1 MIIFLRHAQAENNA
15 KRILAGR
22 TEGVHLT
29 KTGIEQAEQ
38 IAKYLKP
45 LDISAIYSSPIERA
59 SHTAEI
65 VAKNNSLD
73 HNLDDRLTEIEMGKF
88 TRMNYDDMFAKYGN
102 IFLKFYENDPVIAEH
117 EVETF
122 PDVQKRVLDMVDHV
136 LKKHN
141 NENVILVTH
150 MDPIKSMLAKVMN
163 LLPETLF
170 ELIIAN
176 ASLTIIKEQDK
187 KFSLSAINAMNI
199 DRYYQT
205 WYPKSSINF
214 KLYRSATQSNDNEQN
229 ISIINHHC
237 DFMHNPNN

>member
-1 MIIFLRHAQAENNA
+1 MIIFLRHGQAENNV

-22 TEGVHLT
+22 TDGVSLT
-29 KTGIEQAEQ
+29 KTGIEQANR
-38 IAKYLKP
+38 IAEYLKP

-59 SHTAEI
+59 SHTAKI
-65 VAKNNSLD
+65 VAENNSLD
-73 HNLDDRLTEIEMGKF
+73 YQLDDRLIEIDMGKF
-88 TRMNYDDMFAKYGN
+88 TLMKYDDMYAKYGN
-102 IFLKFYENDPVIAEH
+102 VFLKFYENDPVIAEH

-136 LKKHN
+136 LKKHK

-150 MDPIKSMLAKVMN
+150 MDPIKSVLAKVMN

-176 ASLTIIKEQDK
+176 ASLTIITEQDK

-205 WYPKSSINF
+205 W
-214 KLYRSATQSNDNEQN
+214 
-229 ISIINHHC
+229 
-237 DFMHNPNN
+237 

>member
-1 MIIFLRHAQAENNA
+1 MIIFLRHGQAENNTR
-15 KRILAGR
+15 RILAGR
-22 TEGVHLT
+22 TDGVPLT
-29 KTGIEQAEQ
+29 KTGIEQAEN
-38 IAKYLKP
+38 IAKYLKHI
-45 LDISAIYSSPIERA
+45 DVSAIYSSPIERA
-59 SHTAEI
+59 SNTAKI
-65 VAKNNSLD
+65 VADYNSL
-73 HNLDDRLTEIEMGKF
+73 NYELDDRLIEIEMGKF
-88 TRMNYDDMFAKYGN
+88 TRMNYDDMFAKHGN
-102 IFLKFYENDPVIAEH
+102 VFLKFYENDPIIAEH

-122 PDVQKRVLDMVDHV
+122 PDVQKRVLGMVDHV
-136 LKKHN
+136 LKKHK

-205 WYPKSSINF
+205 W
-214 KLYRSATQSNDNEQN
+214 
-229 ISIINHHC
+229 
-237 DFMHNPNN
+237 

>member
-73 HNLDDRLTEIEMGKF
+73 YELDDRLTEIEMGKF
-88 TRMNYDDMFAKYGN
+88 TLMNYDDMFAKYGN
-102 IFLKFYENDPVIAEH
+102 IFLKFYENDPVIAEQ

-122 PDVQKRVLDMVDHV
+122 LHVQERILDIVNHIV
-136 LKKHN
+136 EKHK

-150 MDPIKSMLAKVMN
+150 MDPIKSMLSTVMD
-163 LLPETLF
+163 LKPKALF

-187 KFSLSAINAMNI
+187 NSLFQQSMQWMLI
-199 DRYYQT
+199 D
-205 WYPKSSINF
+205 II
-214 KLYRSATQSNDNEQN
+214 KLGNVNL
-229 ISIINHHC
+229 
-237 DFMHNPNN
+237 P

>member
-1 MIIFLRHAQAENNA
+1 MIIFLRHAQAENNT

-22 TEGVHLT
+22 TECVPLT
-29 KTGIEQAEQ
+29 KTGIEQAER
-38 IAKYLKP
+38 IAKYLAP
-45 LDISAIYSSPIERA
+45 IEISAIYSSPIERA
-59 SHTAEI
+59 KHTAEI
-65 VAKNNSLD
+65 VANTFDGDTVGVELD
-73 HNLDDRLTEIEMGKF
+73 ERLTEIDMGKF

-150 MDPIKSMLAKVMN
+150 MDPIKSILAKVMN

-205 WYPKSSINF
+205 W
-214 KLYRSATQSNDNEQN
+214 
-229 ISIINHHC
+229 
-237 DFMHNPNN
+237 

>member
-29 KTGIEQAEQ
+29 KTGIEQAEL

-122 PDVQKRVLDMVDHV
+122 PEVQSRILDMVNHIV
-136 LKKHN
+136 EKHK

-150 MDPIKSMLAKVMN
+150 MDPIKSMLSTVMD
-163 LLPETLF
+163 LKPKALF

-205 WYPKSSINF
+205 W
-214 KLYRSATQSNDNEQN
+214 
-229 ISIINHHC
+229 
-237 DFMHNPNN
+237 

>member
-1 MIIFLRHAQAENNA
+1 MIIFLRHAQAENNT

-22 TEGVHLT
+22 TEGVPLT
-29 KTGIEQAEQ
+29 KTGIEQAER
-38 IAKYLKP
+38 ISEYLKP

-65 VAKNNSLD
+65 IAKNRSLEVV
-73 HNLDDRLTEIEMGKF
+73 LDERLTEIDMGKF

-122 PDVQKRVLDMVDHV
+122 PNVQRRVLETVNHV
-136 LKKHN
+136 VEKHK

-150 MDPIKSMLAKVMN
+150 MDPIKSILAMVMD
-163 LLPETLF
+163 LKPKTLF

-176 ASLTIIKEQDK
+176 ASITVIKEYDK
-187 KFSLSAINAMNI
+187 KFSLSAINAMDI
-199 DRYYQT
+199 DRYDQT
-205 WYPKSSINF
+205 W
-214 KLYRSATQSNDNEQN
+214 
-229 ISIINHHC
+229 
-237 DFMHNPNN
+237 

>member
-45 LDISAIYSSPIERA
+45 FDISAIYSSPIERA

-65 VAKNNSLD
+65 VAKNRSLEVV
-73 HNLDDRLTEIEMGKF
+73 LDERLTEIDMGKF

-102 IFLKFYENDPVIAEH
+102 IFLKFYENDPVISEH

-163 LLPETLF
+163 LVPETLF

-187 KFSLSAINAMNI
+187 IFSLSAINAMNI
-199 DRYYQT
+199 DRYYHT
-205 WYPKSSINF
+205 
-214 KLYRSATQSNDNEQN
+214 
-229 ISIINHHC
+229 
-237 DFMHNPNN
+237 

>member
-1 MIIFLRHAQAENNA
+1 MIIFLRHAQAENNT

-29 KTGIEQAEQ
+29 KAGIEQAES
-38 IAKYLKP
+38 IAKYLKS

-73 HNLDDRLTEIEMGKF
+73 YELDDRITEIEMGRF

-122 PDVQKRVLDMVDHV
+122 LEVQRRILDMVTHV
-136 LKKHN
+136 VKKHK

-150 MDPIKSMLAKVMN
+150 MDPIKSMLSIVMD
-163 LLPETLF
+163 LKPKTLF

-176 ASLTIIKEQDK
+176 ASLTIIKEHEN

-205 WYPKSSINF
+205 W
-214 KLYRSATQSNDNEQN
+214 
-229 ISIINHHC
+229 
-237 DFMHNPNN
+237 

>member
-1 MIIFLRHAQAENNA
+1 MIIFLRHAQAENNT

-22 TEGVHLT
+22 TEGVPLT
-29 KTGIEQAEQ
+29 KTGIEQAER
-38 IAKYLKP
+38 IAKYLASI
-45 LDISAIYSSPIERA
+45 DISAIYSSPIERA
-59 SHTAEI
+59 RHTAGI
-65 VAKNNSLD
+65 IAKNCSLEEVVID
-73 HNLDDRLTEIEMGKF
+73 ERLTEIDMGKF

-102 IFLKFYENDPVIAEH
+102 IFLKFYENNPVISEH

-136 LKKHN
+136 LKKHK

-205 WYPKSSINF
+205 W
-214 KLYRSATQSNDNEQN
+214 
-229 ISIINHHC
+229 
-237 DFMHNPNN
+237 

>member
-22 TEGVHLT
+22 TEGVPLT
-29 KTGIEQAEQ
+29 KAGIEQAES

-45 LDISAIYSSPIERA
+45 LGTSTIYSSPIERA

-73 HNLDDRLTEIEMGKF
+73 YELDDRITEIDMGKF
-88 TRMNYDDMFAKYGN
+88 THMNYDDMFAKYGN

-122 PDVQKRVLDMVDHV
+122 PEVQRRILDMVNYV
-136 LKKHN
+136 VKKHK

-150 MDPIKSMLAKVMN
+150 MDPIKSMLSTVMD
-163 LLPETLF
+163 LKPKTLF

-176 ASLTIIKEQDK
+176 ASLTVIKEQEN

-199 DRYYQT
+199 DRYHQT
-205 WYPKSSINF
+205 W
-214 KLYRSATQSNDNEQN
+214 
-229 ISIINHHC
+229 
-237 DFMHNPNN
+237 

>member
-1 MIIFLRHAQAENNA
+1 MIIFLRHAQAENNT

-22 TEGVHLT
+22 TEGVPLT
-29 KTGIEQAEQ
+29 KTGIQQAEQ
-38 IAKYLKP
+38 ISEYLKP

-59 SHTAEI
+59 KHTAEI
-65 VAKNNSLD
+65 VTKNSAID
-73 HNLDDRLTEIEMGKF
+73 VELDDRLTEIDMGKF

-122 PDVQKRVLDMVDHV
+122 PSVQKRILDMVDHV
-136 LKKHN
+136 IEKHK

-150 MDPIKSMLAKVMN
+150 MDPIKSMLANVMD
-163 LLPETLF
+163 LKPKTLF

-176 ASLTIIKEQDK
+176 ASFTILTEQER

-199 DRYYQT
+199 DRYQQI
-205 WYPKSSINF
+205 W
-214 KLYRSATQSNDNEQN
+214 
-229 ISIINHHC
+229 
-237 DFMHNPNN
+237 

>member
-45 LDISAIYSSPIERA
+45 LDISVIYSSPIERA

-73 HNLDDRLTEIEMGKF
+73 YELDDRITEIDMGKF

-102 IFLKFYENDPVIAEH
+102 VFLKFYENDPIIAKC

-122 PDVQKRVLDMVDHV
+122 AEVQKRVLDMVGYIV
-136 LKKHN
+136 KKHKN
-141 NENVILVTH
+141 QNVVLVTH
-150 MDPIKSMLAKVMN
+150 MDPIKSMISTIMDLK
-163 LLPETLF
+163 PKTLF

-176 ASLTIIKEQDK
+176 ASLTIIKEQDE
-187 KFSLSAINAMNI
+187 KFSLSAINAMSAE
-199 DRYYQT
+199 RY
-205 WYPKSSINF
+205 
-214 KLYRSATQSNDNEQN
+214 D
-229 ISIINHHC
+229 
-237 DFMHNPNN
+237 

>member
-29 KTGIEQAEQ
+29 KTGIEQAEL

-65 VAKNNSLD
+65 IAKNRSLEVV
-73 HNLDDRLTEIEMGKF
+73 LDERLTEIDMGKF

-102 IFLKFYENDPVIAEH
+102 IFLKFYENDPIIAEH

-122 PDVQKRVLDMVDHV
+122 PEVQRRVLDMVTHV
-136 LKKHN
+136 VKKHK

-150 MDPIKSMLAKVMN
+150 MDPIKSMLSIVMD
-163 LLPETLF
+163 LKPKTLY

-176 ASLTIIKEQDK
+176 ASLTVINEQER
-187 KFSLSAINAMNI
+187 KFSLSAINAMDI

-205 WYPKSSINF
+205 
-214 KLYRSATQSNDNEQN
+214 
-229 ISIINHHC
+229 
-237 DFMHNPNN
+237 

>member
-1 MIIFLRHAQAENNA
+1 MIIFLRHAQAENNT

-22 TEGVHLT
+22 TEGVPLT
-29 KTGIEQAEQ
+29 KTGIEQAER
-38 IAKYLKP
+38 IAKYLASI
-45 LDISAIYSSPIERA
+45 DISAIYSSPIERA
-59 SHTAEI
+59 RHTAGI
-65 VAKNNSLD
+65 IAKNCSLEEVVID
-73 HNLDDRLTEIEMGKF
+73 ERLTEIDMGKF

-102 IFLKFYENDPVIAEH
+102 IFLKFYENDPVISEH

-205 WYPKSSINF
+205 W
-214 KLYRSATQSNDNEQN
+214 
-229 ISIINHHC
+229 
-237 DFMHNPNN
+237 

>member
-22 TEGVHLT
+22 TEGIHLT
-29 KTGIEQAEQ
+29 KTGIEQAER

-45 LDISAIYSSPIERA
+45 LDISTIYSSPIERA

-122 PDVQKRVLDMVDHV
+122 PQVQSRILDMVNHIV
-136 LKKHN
+136 EKHK

-150 MDPIKSMLAKVMN
+150 MDPIKSMLSTVMG
-163 LLPETLF
+163 LKPKTLF

-187 KFSLSAINAMNI
+187 NFSLSAINAMNI

-205 WYPKSSINF
+205 W
-214 KLYRSATQSNDNEQN
+214 
-229 ISIINHHC
+229 
-237 DFMHNPNN
+237 

>member
-65 VAKNNSLD
+65 VAKNCSLEVV
-73 HNLDDRLTEIEMGKF
+73 LDERLTEIDMGKF

-122 PDVQKRVLDMVDHV
+122 PEVQRRVLDMVTHV
-136 LKKHN
+136 VKKHK
-141 NENVILVTH
+141 NENVIFVTH
-150 MDPIKSMLAKVMN
+150 MDPIKSMLSIVMD
-163 LLPETLF
+163 LKPKTLF

-176 ASLTIIKEQDK
+176 ASLTIIKEQEN
-187 KFSLSAINAMNI
+187 KFSLSAINAMDV

-205 WYPKSSINF
+205 W
-214 KLYRSATQSNDNEQN
+214 
-229 ISIINHHC
+229 
-237 DFMHNPNN
+237 